1 MSALRCSTPCTSCI
15 RRAFRKEVCRALL
28 SRRPRCYN
36 HATPTSI
43 WYHPSNIQSSHP
55 IDRKVRCP
63 IPILKG
69 LYPSARGCSRRATPG
84 GRPIGASI
92 LNGLHR
98 LCPLGWAEGCN
109 PFRVGRV
116 LGCGPQGSAPR
127 ATRQTRRDKQS
138 YGGEYRRRYF
148 TATLRFFGQ
157 GAVMVMGSWVTGWD
171 SAKASTWS
179 AARSIS
185 GRSVQS
191 GLSR

>member
-1 MSALRCSTPCTSCI
+1 MSTTPSSTNLRTKMSALRCSTPCTSCI

-84 GRPIGASI
+84 GRRIGAST
-92 LNGLHR
+92 LKGGQGRPSPGGL
-98 LCPLGWAEGCN
+98 G
-109 PFRVGRV
+109 VGR
-116 LGCGPQGSAPR
+116 LFRRWSPRSRGSPLP
-127 ATRQTRRDKQS
+127 
-138 YGGEYRRRYF
+138 GGGVEL
-148 TATLRFFGQ
+148 AL
-157 GAVMVMGSWVTGWD
+157 
-171 SAKASTWS
+171 
-179 AARSIS
+179 
-185 GRSVQS
+185 GRSDS
-191 GLSR
+191 DSRLIAANFFDWAR